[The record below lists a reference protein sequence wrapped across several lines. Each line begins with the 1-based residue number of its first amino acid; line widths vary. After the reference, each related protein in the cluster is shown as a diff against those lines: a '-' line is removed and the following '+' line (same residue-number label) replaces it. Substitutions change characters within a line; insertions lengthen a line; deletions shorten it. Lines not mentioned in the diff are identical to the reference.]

1 VPSAPTAL
9 TATPGNTTVALSW
22 TAPANG
28 GSTIT
33 GYNVYEAM
41 ISTGENYSAPVNGA
55 TLISG
60 TSESVTH
67 LINAT
72 TYYFTVEAVNA
83 VGSSTASGET
93 WAIPVASVP
102 GAPTQVSATPGNA
115 SANVT
120 WVAPSSSGSSAITGY
135 TAAAADSTT
144 ATRGGETCTTS
155 GALSCTVSGLTN
167 GDTYTFTVKAT
178 NPSGSSPASSIS
190 NSVVPVVTVP
200 STPTGFKVAPGNTTI
215 ALSWTAPANG
225 GSTIAGYN
233 VYEARTSA
241 GENYASPVNGTT
253 LIAGTSMSVNGL
265 TNADRYYFTVK
276 AVNAVGSSAASSEVW
291 AIPGVTVPSVP
302 MSVRATR
309 GANGSAQIAWT
320 APLNSGDSAISG
332 YVVTPYVGSKAGTSH
347 TFNSTA
353 TAATITGLIPGTSYS
368 FAVAARNA
376 SGAGAPSAKSNV
388 VSFPKAATKTTLAL
402 SVAKVTYGHEQVEH
416 VSVTVARQSSG
427 TTPTGTVTISG
438 TLCRIKLASGKGSCT
453 LSAKRFSV
461 GSHSIVATYSG
472 SAEYVGSA
480 SAKKTL
486 TVVR

>member
-1 VPSAPTAL
+1 VKKANLAMAALGAAALLAGLAITAPIAQAATATVPSAPTAL

-102 GAPTQVSATPGNA
+102 GAPTQVSATPGDA

-178 NPSGSSPASSIS
+178 NPSGSS
-190 NSVVPVVTVP
+190 V
-200 STPTGFKVAPGNTTI
+200 
-215 ALSWTAPANG
+215 
-225 GSTIAGYN
+225 
-233 VYEARTSA
+233 
-241 GENYASPVNGTT
+241 
-253 LIAGTSMSVNGL
+253 
-265 TNADRYYFTVK
+265 
-276 AVNAVGSSAASSEVW
+276 
-291 AIPGVTVPSVP
+291 
-302 MSVRATR
+302 
-309 GANGSAQIAWT
+309 
-320 APLNSGDSAISG
+320 
-332 YVVTPYVGSKAGTSH
+332 
-347 TFNSTA
+347 
-353 TAATITGLIPGTSYS
+353 
-368 FAVAARNA
+368 
-376 SGAGAPSAKSNV
+376 
-388 VSFPKAATKTTLAL
+388 
-402 SVAKVTYGHEQVEH
+402 
-416 VSVTVARQSSG
+416 
-427 TTPTGTVTISG
+427 
-438 TLCRIKLASGKGSCT
+438 
-453 LSAKRFSV
+453 LSAWSV
-461 GSHSIVATYSG
+461 EV
-472 SAEYVGSA
+472 VG
-480 SAKKTL
+480 
-486 TVVR
+486 VDG